1 MKHNL
6 ALHLSAPRSSGCYV
20 VCMQDPPWDQA
31 WQRKAEL
38 SKTAVINDGARST
51 INTTQVKQSYNQTYT
66 VTYWVWLNIITKEK
80 PAFFNFSQLKT
91 WKFRV
96 L

>member
-6 ALHLSAPRSSGCYV
+6 ALHLSAPSPHSSGCCV

-38 SKTAVINDGARST
+38 SKTAVINDGARAT
-51 INTTQVKQSYNQTYT
+51 INTTHVKQSYTQTHS
-66 VTYWVWLNIITKEK
+66 VTYCARLNIITK
-80 PAFFNFSQLKT
+80 
-91 WKFRV
+91 
-96 L
+96 